1 MSTSEAQ
8 TVLVVDDDQ
17 DLLSLVA
24 FVLESEGFHVET
36 ASDGRQALDAVAKH
50 LPNLILLDMKMPV
63 MDGWEFA
70 KQFHSKYDSQAP
82 IVVLTAYEDAKKRAQ
97 EIGANGW
104 VGKPFDLD
112 ALVNIVK
119 QNIAA

>member
-1 MSTSEAQ
+1 MSTPEGQ
-8 TVLVVDDDQ
+8 TILVVDDDQ

-24 FVLESEGFHVET
+24 FVLESEGFQVNT
-36 ASDGRQALDAVAKH
+36 AGDGRQALEEVARH

-70 KQFHSKYDSQAP
+70 RQFHSKYDSSAP

-104 VGKPFDLD
+104 IGKPFDLD